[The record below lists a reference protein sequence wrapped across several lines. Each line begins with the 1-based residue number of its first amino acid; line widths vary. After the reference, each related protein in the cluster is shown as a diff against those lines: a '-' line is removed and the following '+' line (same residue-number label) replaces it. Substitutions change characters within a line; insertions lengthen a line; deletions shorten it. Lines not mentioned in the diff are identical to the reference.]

1 MILLSNKHSD
11 QVFQISSLDVE
22 LQEFILQM
30 DSKLTTHSTISRM
43 TLLNFRILY
52 MNHLLS
58 KECSTSKQFNQ
69 KLKHRIRSE
78 EVHIKNVNDKL
89 KHK

>member
-11 QVFQISSLDVE
+11 QVFQISNLDIE

-43 TLLNFRILY
+43 TLRNLVEAGPLLY
-52 MNHLLS
+52 SSFLS
-58 KECSTSKQFNQ
+58 
-69 KLKHRIRSE
+69 
-78 EVHIKNVNDKL
+78 
-89 KHK
+89 